1 MADAIIY
8 LMISAFSFP
17 FLAVYNACA
26 ALFRSMGNSA
36 VTLKVSIIINL
47 INIAGNAVCIFVL
60 KMGVA
65 GVALPSLIS
74 RAAGAIILVVL
85 LGDDALTVHLQHGRE
100 KPNFMIIRR
109 ILRIGVP
116 SGIENGIFQL
126 GRVLVVS
133 IISGFGTTQIAANGV
148 ANNLDSLGVIIGQ
161 AMNLA
166 MITVI
171 GRCVGANDE
180 KQIRYYTWHLIRVT
194 YISTAIINTVVL
206 LNLPRILAIYGLSE
220 ETMRLAAELV
230 WIHDGCAMLLWPLAF
245 VLPNMLR
252 ACNDVSFT
260 MIVSIVSMF
269 TFRIGFSYLLGVL
282 AGMGAVGVWIAM
294 IIDWLFRIALFMA
307 RYFSGKWKRLCLAET

>member
-1 MADAIIY
+1 
-8 LMISAFSFP
+8 
-17 FLAVYNACA
+17 
-26 ALFRSMGNSA
+26 
-36 VTLKVSIIINL
+36 
-47 INIAGNAVCIFVL
+47 
-60 KMGVA
+60 
-65 GVALPSLIS
+65 
-74 RAAGAIILVVL
+74 
-85 LGDDALTVHLQHGRE
+85 
-100 KPNFMIIRR
+100 
-109 ILRIGVP
+109 
-116 SGIENGIFQL
+116 
-126 GRVLVVS
+126 
-133 IISGFGTTQIAANGV
+133 
-148 ANNLDSLGVIIGQ
+148 
-161 AMNLA
+161 MNLA

-220 ETMRLAAELV
+220 ETMQLAAKLV

-269 TFRIGFSYLLGVL
+269 TFRIGFSYLLGVW